1 MEKDGKKDVAKDEAV
16 GEETEVDRRG
26 CGTGREAAGQMAK
39 AVGTRR
45 GGRRGRGQESNRLD
59 ADGAAQHQ
67 ADQEQQMA
75 V

>member
-1 MEKDGKKDVAKDEAV
+1 MEKDVAKDEAV
-16 GEETEVDRRG
+16 GEETEVGRRG
-26 CGTGREAAGQMAK
+26 RGTGQMAK
-39 AVGTRR
+39 AGGTRR